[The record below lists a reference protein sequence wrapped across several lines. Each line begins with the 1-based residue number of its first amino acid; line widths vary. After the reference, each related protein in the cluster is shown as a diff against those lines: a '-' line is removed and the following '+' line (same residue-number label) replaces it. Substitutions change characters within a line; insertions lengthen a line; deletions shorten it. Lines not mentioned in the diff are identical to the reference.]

1 MGDWV
6 LPYLLI
12 ITKNNTT
19 MKQAAIAA
27 IITAMKND
35 EKFVQRVAFFASQRG
50 SEIFEDAC
58 DTIVTGV
65 TFDQESL
72 KEFVCSQFPGIT
84 INEECKVELN
94 RGECSGIR
102 VRGRLKA
109 FRSEAERCCTYWWNK
124 EKYSL
129 EATDSMS
136 REFESDEWHTFP
148 LDFFPEELYTVQTL

>member
-1 MGDWV
+1 
-6 LPYLLI
+6 
-12 ITKNNTT
+12 

-35 EKFVQRVAFFASQRG
+35 EKFVQRVAFLAFQRG

-65 TFDQESL
+65 TFDAEDIKKFICL
-72 KEFVCSQFPGIT
+72 QFPGVSISG
-84 INEECKVELN
+84 ECHVELD
-94 RGECSGIR
+94 RGCCTGIK

-109 FRSEAERCCTYWWNK
+109 FRSEAERYCTYWWNK

-129 EATDSMS
+129 EATEEMT